1 MNPQLS
7 SLSQASALVIYVLS
21 FSQETH
27 TADYSLPLCSTL
39 PCLWAILCLF
49 PQYFSRWSNQVLF
62 LFPWKPR
69 KHCLK
74 NQTNHLLGHHYLP
87 HIHMW
92 ASDPRDPRK
101 KGASDKNRNLPL
113 LPPPCH
119 MGRKPHGHIYSSSA
133 KKPKVLW
140 IQCCWRQL
148 NSTVVTNKGKMIQIL

>member
-21 FSQETH
+21 FSQETQ

-39 PCLWAILCLF
+39 PCLWVILCFF
-49 PQYFSRWSNQVLF
+49 PQYFSRSSNQVLF
-62 LFPWKPR
+62 LFPWRLR

-87 HIHMW
+87 HINMW
-92 ASDPRDPRK
+92 ASDPTDPRE

-119 MGRKPHGHIYSSSA
+119 WEGNLMVTFTHPVQKIPTCYGYSAAGDSLTAQS
-133 KKPKVLW
+133 
-140 IQCCWRQL
+140 
-148 NSTVVTNKGKMIQIL
+148 